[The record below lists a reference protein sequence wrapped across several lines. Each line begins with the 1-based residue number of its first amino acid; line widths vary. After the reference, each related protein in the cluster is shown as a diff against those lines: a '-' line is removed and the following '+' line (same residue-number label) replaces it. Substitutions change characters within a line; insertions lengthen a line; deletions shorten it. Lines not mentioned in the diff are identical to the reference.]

1 MSPPVR
7 AAVAVAAVSAL
18 VVVVALSGVAVVV
31 PVRGVRERIPVIVP
45 MVAVGS
51 TMVATRARA
60 ALAVSAR
67 AAASGVS
74 GAAVVA

>member
-1 MSPPVR
+1 M
-7 AAVAVAAVSAL
+7 AAVSAL

-31 PVRGVRERIPVIVP
+31 PVRGMRERIPVIVP
-45 MVAVGS
+45 MVPVGS
-51 TMVATRARA
+51 AMVATRARA

-67 AAASGVS
+67 AAASGVP